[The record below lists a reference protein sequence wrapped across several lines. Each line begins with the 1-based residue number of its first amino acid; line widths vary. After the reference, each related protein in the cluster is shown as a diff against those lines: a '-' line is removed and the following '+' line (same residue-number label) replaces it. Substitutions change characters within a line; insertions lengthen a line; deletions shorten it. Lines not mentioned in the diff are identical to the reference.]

1 MKHEATARALTQL
14 DDELI
19 AEAERYAPPAR
30 RRHFPRMLALAA
42 CLALVLAAALMQTP
56 PKANIYIGDTLL
68 GSGGITIDTPMPLA
82 LDARASNQA
91 LSLSLRLAF
100 NDDAAHTIAVSGGVL
115 DSPLDSFPRALSART
130 AEHGSAL
137 FTWRIDPPDRAAVYS
152 LSLDGEE
159 AMTLRYD
166 EAGGCWRAECA
177 H

>member
-1 MKHEATARALTQL
+1 MKHEATARALSQL

-30 RRHFPRMLALAA
+30 QRYIPRMLALAA
-42 CLALVLAAALMQTP
+42 CLALVLAAALTRTP
-56 PKANIYIGDTLL
+56 PKADIYIGDTLL
-68 GSGGITIDTPMPLA
+68 GSGGVTIDAPMPLA
-82 LDARASNQA
+82 LDARAAEQA

-100 NDDAAHTIAVSGGVL
+100 DDEEAHSVAVSGGVL
-115 DSPLDSFPRALSART
+115 DSPLDSFPRALSERT
-130 AEHGSAL
+130 AEHGEAL
-137 FTWRIDPPDRAAVYS
+137 FTWRIDPPDRAAIYT

-166 EAGGCWRAECA
+166 EAGGCWRAESA